1 MTGKIISYSPDSG
14 KGFIWSDSP
23 DDVLRSIRF
32 DKSAI
37 TESWVPV
44 KRQHVEY
51 DITERGLPQA
61 TRVRLL
67 DVQP

>member
-1 MTGKIISYSPDSG
+1 MTGKIISYSPDHG
-14 KGFIWSDSP
+14 KGFIWSDNP

-44 KRQHVEY
+44 KGQHVEY
-51 DITERGLPQA
+51 DITVRGLPQA

-67 DVQP
+67 EVQP

>member
-1 MTGKIISYSPDSG
+1 MTGKIISYSPDRG
-14 KGFIWSDSP
+14 KGLIWSDNP
-23 DDVLRSIRF
+23 DDVVRSIRF

-44 KRQHVEY
+44 KGQHVQY
-51 DITERGLPQA
+51 DTTERGLPQA

>member
-1 MTGKIISYSPDSG
+1 MTGKIISYSPYRG
-14 KGFIWSDSP
+14 KGLIWSDNP

-44 KRQHVEY
+44 KGQHVEY
-51 DITERGLPQA
+51 DITVRGLPQA

-67 DVQP
+67 EVQP